1 MSNELDKTK
10 FKKCSCSAD
19 VEDEKVTVKNHY
31 SLMGWF
37 WWSMGTTAIPK
48 SISFKCNKCDIK
60 FEEITDVGLIKHH
73 MYYRK
78 H

>member
-1 MSNELDKTK
+1 MSNEIDKTK
-10 FKKCSCSAD
+10 FKKCSCGVDIESED
-19 VEDEKVTVKNHY
+19 VTIKNHY
-31 SLMGWF
+31 TLMGWF

-48 SISFKCNKCDIK
+48 TITFKCQKCDIQ
-60 FEEITDVGLIKHH
+60 FETINNVELIKHH